1 MMPEPTADSFHVSP
15 QQAERWLAEPEGPFA
30 RLQALFTLAGRVDVV
45 ALEDAL
51 ARSVARHEILR
62 TTFARQPGIRVPLQ
76 VVHEQLP
83 PLWNAIDVRSQ
94 GDAERAAALA
104 AARRAE
110 LSEPFDLEHGPLVRA
125 VLVTE
130 AEDRHTLILTLSSLC
145 ADASSIPVLAVE
157 LIHNLGGE
165 ESLAQDPLQ
174 YADFAAWQRELV
186 GSGDETARAAG
197 EFWKRLESAASPA
210 LPFAKNSSARFVPEE
225 VDFELDAATATAL
238 TAQSARYGTTVATF
252 VQAAW
257 HALIGRSSGEE
268 DVVLGYVSLE
278 RRHADLEAAI
288 GAFARTLPI
297 RARVAD
303 AVTFAELAAE
313 VERSCDEVAEWHD
326 YAPQGQDRAATIGF
340 VCPEPYRGRAGELA
354 LSIERVST
362 AGGPFAL
369 WVVCDEGAHG
379 SRLRLCF
386 DPACFERE
394 FVERLAGRFKRVLAA
409 VAADASVEL
418 GSIEILDDAER
429 ARLLVDFNATAAPIP
444 DACVHELIA
453 ARAAA
458 SPQRTAVVDE
468 HGAVTYAEL
477 DARSNQLAQ
486 RLARAGVGPD
496 VPVGLCTDRSIE
508 MIVGLLGILKAGG
521 AYLPLNFEHPAAR
534 LAHQL
539 TTAGAAAIVTQEA
552 LLERL
557 PDFGGEIVCLDRD
570 RAALCSELET
580 APAVEV
586 SHANLVYV
594 IYTSGSTGTPKGV
607 AVTHGNLV
615 NYATDIARRV
625 GAAAEPLTFATV
637 TSIATDLGNTAVF
650 GALCSG
656 GTLVLVSPTA
666 AADGAAIAALFDRT
680 AVDVLKITPSHLR
693 ALLASRDPRVLP
705 ARQLVLGGE
714 RSAWDLIEAI
724 RELSDCPILNHYG
737 PTETTVGS
745 TTTPVA
751 DAPGPFGPATV
762 PIGSPIANT
771 RCYVLDGRGQPVPL
785 GVRGSLFIAG
795 AGVARGYIGAPEL
808 TVERFVAD
816 PFASEPGARM
826 YDTGDLARWLPD
838 GTLEFLGR
846 ADEQL
851 KIRGYRVEPA
861 EIETALREHLAV
873 REAVVV
879 PSTGGGGDVRLV
891 AYCAVDGSVGEG
903 ELRDH
908 LAQRLPEFMIP
919 SVIGVLGELPM
930 TPSGKVDRLALPD
943 PSMLEQPSAD
953 YVAPSTPMEQVLA
966 EIWAAV
972 LRVER
977 VGVEDD
983 FFALGGHS
991 LLATQV
997 VAQVRSDFAVDLPL
1011 HSLFSY
1017 PTVASLTA
1025 EIVRMM
1031 GDSEQD
1037 ETARLVA
1044 ELEGLSDE
1052 EAERML
1058 AGESAPPD
1066 GAPRR

>member
-1 MMPEPTADSFHVSP
+1 MMSEPIADSFHVSP
-15 QQAERWLAEPEGPFA
+15 QQAEQWLAEPDGPSA
-30 RLQALFTLAGRVDVV
+30 RLQALFTLAGRVDVA

-51 ARSVARHEILR
+51 THTVARHEILR

-76 VVHEQLP
+76 VVHERLR
-83 PLWNAIDVRSQ
+83 PLWHVVDVRSQ
-94 GDAERAAALA
+94 GEPERAAALA
-104 AARRAE
+104 AARRAQLTE
-110 LSEPFDLEHGPLVRA
+110 RFDLEHGPLVRA

-145 ADASSIPVLAVE
+145 ADACSIPVLAVE
-157 LIHNLGGE
+157 LVNKLGGE
-165 ESLAQDPLQ
+165 ASPAEDPLQ

-186 GSGDETARAAG
+186 GSEDEAARSAG
-197 EFWKRLESAASPA
+197 VFWTRFEGAVSPA
-210 LPFAKNSSARFVPEE
+210 LPFAKRSSAPFVPEE
-225 VDFELDAATATAL
+225 VEFELDAATATAL
-238 TAQSARYGTTVATF
+238 SAQSARCGATAATF

-268 DVVLGYVSLE
+268 DVVLGFVSSE
-278 RRHADLEAAI
+278 RRHADLEGAI
-288 GAFARTLPI
+288 GAFARALPI
-297 RARVAD
+297 RTRVAD

-313 VERSCDEVAEWHD
+313 LERSCDEVAAWHD
-326 YAPQGQDRAATIGF
+326 YAPQGQDGAATIGF
-340 VCPEPYRGRAGELA
+340 ACPESYHGRAGELA
-354 LSIERVST
+354 LSIERVAT
-362 AGGPFAL
+362 TGGPFRL
-369 WVVCDEGAHG
+369 WLVCDEGARG
-379 SRLRLCF
+379 PRLRLCF

-394 FVERLAGRFKRVLAA
+394 FVERLADRLERVLAA
-409 VAADASVEL
+409 VAADAGVEL
-418 GSIEILDDAER
+418 GAIEILGDAER
-429 ARLLVDFNATAAPIP
+429 GRLLVEFNHTATPIP

-453 ARAAA
+453 AQAAA
-458 SPQRTAVVDE
+458 SPDRTAVVDE
-468 HGAVTYAEL
+468 YGALTYAQL

-496 VPVGLCTDRSIE
+496 MPVGLCTDRSTE

-521 AYLPLNFEHPAAR
+521 AYLPLNSEHPPAR
-534 LAHQL
+534 LARQL
-539 TTAGAAAIVTQEA
+539 TTAAAVAIVTQEA

-557 PDFGGEIVCLDRD
+557 PDFAGEIVCLDRD
-570 RAALCSELET
+570 RAALRSEPDT

-586 SHANLVYV
+586 THANLVYV

-615 NYATDIARRV
+615 NYATDIARRL
-625 GAAAEPLTFATV
+625 GADAEPLTFATV

-656 GTLVLVSPTA
+656 GTLVLVSPAA
-666 AADGAAIAALFDRT
+666 AADGAAVAALFERT
-680 AVDVLKITPSHLR
+680 PVDVLKITPSHLR
-693 ALLASRDPRVLP
+693 ALLASRDARVLP
-705 ARQLVLGGE
+705 ARQLVIGGE
-714 RSAWDLIEAI
+714 RSPWDLIALI
-724 RELSDCPILNHYG
+724 RERSDCPILSHYG

-751 DAPGPFGPATV
+751 DAPGPFEPASV

-771 RCYVLDGRGQPVPL
+771 RCYVLDGRGRPVPL
-785 GVRGSLFIAG
+785 GVRDSLFIAG

-808 TVERFVAD
+808 TAERFARD
-816 PFASEPGARM
+816 PFASDPDERM

-861 EIETALREHLAV
+861 EIETALREHPAV
-873 REAVVV
+873 REAIVV
-879 PSTGGGGDVRLV
+879 PSTGGGGELRLV
-891 AYCAVDGSVGEG
+891 AYCAVEGSVGEVQ
-903 ELRDH
+903 LRDH
-908 LAQRLPEFMIP
+908 LADRLPEFMIP

-943 PSMLEQPSAD
+943 PSMLEQPSGD
-953 YVAPSTPMEQVLA
+953 YVAPSTPMQQALVD
-966 EIWAAV
+966 IWAAV
-972 LRVER
+972 LGVER
-977 VGVEDD
+977 VSVEDD
-983 FFALGGHS
+983 FFELGGHS

-1031 GDSEQD
+1031 GDAEQD

-1066 GAPRR
+1066 GAANR